1 MLIIISPAKKLD
13 FESLPQTDDFTIP
26 DCLEDA
32 SELIETLKPYSTK
45 DLEKL
50 MHLSKNLAQLNYDRY
65 HDWHLPFNPQNA
77 KQALLT
83 FKGDVYAGMNV
94 ESFSAEDLSF
104 TQDHLRILSGLYG
117 LLRPL
122 DLMQP
127 YRLEM
132 GTRLA
137 SKRGKNLYQFWGSQ
151 ITELLNKQLADSTT
165 DNLINLASNEYYKA
179 VKPAEIRGNIITPV
193 FKEKKEDSY
202 KVIGIYAKKARG
214 MMSAFILKNRLQN
227 PEELKTFN
235 EAGYQYN
242 DKLSDSHSGNSNWVF
257 TRDKK
262 S

>member
-13 FESLPQTDDFTIP
+13 FESLPQTDEFTIP

-32 SELIETLKPYSTK
+32 AELIETLKPYSPEE
-45 DLEKL
+45 LQKL

-94 ESFSAEDLSF
+94 ESFSEQDLMF

-132 GTRLA
+132 GTRLEN
-137 SKRGKNLYQFWGSQ
+137 KRGKNLYEFWAGR
-151 ITELLNKQLADSTT
+151 ITELLNKQLADSVSDT
-165 DNLINLASNEYYKA
+165 LINLASNEYYKS
-179 VKPAEIRGNIITPV
+179 VNPKQINGTIITPV
-193 FKEKKEDSY
+193 FKEKKDDSW

-214 MMSAFILKNRLQN
+214 MMSAFILKNRLQKA
-227 PEELKTFN
+227 EDIKAFN

-242 DKLSDSHSGNSNWVF
+242 ETLSDKNNWVF
-257 TRDKK
+257 SRDKDR
-262 S
+262 

>member
-13 FESLPQTDDFTIP
+13 FESLPQTDEFTIP

-32 SELIETLKPYSTK
+32 AELIETLKPYSPE
-45 DLEKL
+45 DLQKL

-94 ESFSAEDLSF
+94 ESFSEQDLMF

-132 GTRLA
+132 GTRLEN
-137 SKRGKNLYQFWGSQ
+137 KRGKNLYEFWAGR
-151 ITELLNKQLADSTT
+151 ITELLNKQLADSVSET
-165 DNLINLASNEYYKA
+165 LINLASNEYYKS
-179 VKPAEIRGNIITPV
+179 VNPKQINGTIITPV
-193 FKEKKEDSY
+193 FKEKKDDSW

-214 MMSAFILKNRLQN
+214 MMSAFILKNRLQKA
-227 PEELKTFN
+227 EDIKAFN

-242 DKLSDSHSGNSNWVF
+242 ETLSDKNNWVF
-257 TRDKK
+257 SRDKDR
-262 S
+262 